1 MLNFVK
7 VISSEKDSLARRV
20 IKFLRFGNS
29 DVQTSIEAA
38 PHGFDSVPFKDLVA
52 VYGKTSSTGKTVIVG
67 YLNKDRLA
75 DVGENRIFSTD
86 AQGQLQTYIWLKN
99 DGTMEIG
106 GDTDNMVRF
115 SELETAFNT
124 LRDDFNSFVSTTY
137 GTHTHVSATPG
148 SPTAVPVPLGT
159 PSTADIS
166 GAKID
171 EIKTL

>member
-7 VISSEKDSLARRV
+7 TISSEKDSLQRRI

-29 DVQTSIEAA
+29 DVQTSQEVS
-38 PHGFDSVPFKDLVA
+38 PHGIDSVPYKDLIA
-52 VYGKTSSTGKTVIVG
+52 VYGKTESTGKTVVIG

-75 DVGENRIFSTD
+75 DVGENRLFSTD
-86 AQGQLQTYIWLKN
+86 SNGQLSTYIWLKN

-115 SELETAFNT
+115 SKLKDAFDELKN
-124 LRDDFNSFVSTTY
+124 DFNNFVSTTY
-137 GTHTHVSATPG
+137 ATHTHVSASPG

-159 PSTADIS
+159 TSAANIDP
-166 GAKID
+166 AKID
-171 EIKTL
+171 EIKTI